1 MRGIVLL
8 GIAVLAH
15 GQYKAVNPKVA
26 KIVGEVSEERITATL
41 KKLESFGTRQISSRQ
56 DDPNGGVGAARKWIY
71 EQFKSYSP
79 RLEVSYDQY
88 RLKAVAG
95 ANSRVPKD
103 VDLYNIVAVLP
114 GTIHKEQRVYVTA
127 HYDTIQIAAR
137 TGAALAEGQA
147 APVADMDA
155 PSPGVTDDGS
165 GTACVMELA
174 RIMSQYEFDKTL
186 VFVTFAGEEE
196 GLLGASLY
204 AAKAKK
210 ENQNI
215 EALLNNDIIG
225 SDVSGSGRTE
235 NRRVNVYSTDPLDSG
250 PRTVARYFKEI
261 AERYVPSMGVNLVF
275 REDRVGR
282 GGDHTPFAIEGFP
295 AVRITTPQED
305 YSHQHTPTDTFE
317 FTSVPYT
324 ARVTRL
330 NGAVAASLAWAP
342 TAPETMDNR
351 TLLLTRGQS
360 TYDAMLRW
368 KHTPEPDLLGYVVV
382 VRATTAPYWE
392 REVFI
397 PSGNEY
403 TMTDVNIDEF
413 VIGVKAVDREG
424 NESLVSPYVPNP
436 RPKRVVETY

>member
-1 MRGIVLL
+1 MQSLTPPPTPSPNRTQINIEDEMKRSYMDYAMSVIIGRALPDVRDGLKPAHRRVLFGMKSMGLASNRG
-8 GIAVLAH
+8 
-15 GQYKAVNPKVA
+15 YRKCA

-215 EALLNNDIIG
+215 EALLNNDKNLEAAKKKISAGMG
-225 SDVSGSGRTE
+225 ST
-235 NRRVNVYSTDPLDSG
+235 TDKQEFEMNQILLDQDI
-250 PRTVARYFKEI
+250 ARLLIEI
-261 AERYVPSMGVNLVF
+261 DASKK
-275 REDRVGR
+275 
-282 GGDHTPFAIEGFP
+282 
-295 AVRITTPQED
+295 
-305 YSHQHTPTDTFE
+305 
-317 FTSVPYT
+317 
-324 ARVTRL
+324 RL
-330 NGAVAASLAWAP
+330 
-342 TAPETMDNR
+342 
-351 TLLLTRGQS
+351 TLLLGLPVGSAINCSQCQ
-360 TYDAMLRW
+360 
-368 KHTPEPDLLGYVVV
+368 E
-382 VRATTAPYWE
+382 TT
-392 REVFI
+392 
-397 PSGNEY
+397 
-403 TMTDVNIDEF
+403 
-413 VIGVKAVDREG
+413 
-424 NESLVSPYVPNP
+424 
-436 RPKRVVETY
+436 